1 MSPAWIFAIAVSIF
15 STALLVALFV
25 VTRRERKAWAA
36 KMEAIERKY
45 TAALCESKAR
55 HARFKMRIRAVK
67 RKLEEMLRSHP

>member
-1 MSPAWIFAIAVSIF
+1 MNPAWIFAIFVSIF
-15 STALLVALFV
+15 SITLLSLLFWAV
-25 VTRRERKAWAA
+25 RRERREWAA

-67 RKLEEMLRSHP
+67 RKLEEMLRNHP